1 LKGNLG
7 KRFALLAGAALASS
21 WLGVANANADSL
33 QDALLSAY
41 RSNPILQ
48 SDRARQRATDELVPT
63 AKSGWRPTII
73 AGGVAAQTWT
83 DSDVASSTSNQSL
96 ELDIEL
102 AQPIFRGFKTVEGV
116 KSAKAQVR
124 AGQQQLVATEQ
135 DVLLDAVTAYMDII
149 RDQNILALRNRNV
162 GNLQKQVNAAQARFD
177 AGEVTTT
184 DVSQARARL
193 AAAQANVAS
202 ASANLNASKAA
213 YVAVVG
219 RNPGK
224 LAGARAAKIPSSLK
238 AALATAHE
246 INPNILASDALH
258 DASEHDVEVAK
269 GDLLPEIS
277 LQARAEKNF
286 DPQPGVDRSESASI
300 LGVVTVPIYQSGAE
314 YSAVRIKKQTAS
326 QRQIDIISATRGV
339 RQQVTTAWYVF
350 AAAGDSIVS
359 AKAQVAAAQKALD
372 GLNEEYKVGS
382 RSTIDVLNAEE
393 ELLDARIN
401 LASAERDQ
409 VVASYQLLAAI
420 GKLTARNLGLPGPY
434 YDVEANYKAVKN
446 KWIGLDAET
455 VE

>member
-7 KRFALLAGAALASS
+7 KRFALLAGAAFASS
-21 WLGVANANADSL
+21 WLGIANAHADTL
-33 QDALLSAY
+33 QDAFLSAY

-48 SDRARQRATDELVPT
+48 SERARQRATDELVPT

-73 AGGVAAQTWT
+73 AGGVAAQTWA
-83 DSDVASSTSNQSL
+83 DSDVSSSTSNQSL
-96 ELDIEL
+96 ELNIEL

-135 DVLLDAVTAYMDII
+135 DVLLDVVTAYMDII
-149 RDQNILALRNRNV
+149 RDQNILALRVRNV

-224 LAGARAAKIPSSLK
+224 LAAARAAKIPRSLA
-238 AALATAHE
+238 AALAIAHE

-258 DASEHDVEVAK
+258 VASEHDIEVAK

-286 DPQPGVDRSESASI
+286 DPQPGSDRSESASV

-339 RQQVTTAWYVF
+339 RQQVTTAWYVL
-350 AAAGDSIVS
+350 AASGNLIVS
-359 AKAQVAAAQKALD
+359 AKAQVTAAQKALD

-393 ELLDARIN
+393 ELLDARIA